1 MATTITKRVTAVA
14 AGGATSRV
22 SGAITADTTKRVT
35 AAVSTNFTRR
45 VAIGGHSSA
54 YDAWA
59 DSWGDTWGE
68 TWKVSLSAAVI
79 GQTPRISGAITADIT
94 KRVTL

>member
-1 MATTITKRVTAVA
+1 MVTTITKRVTAVA

-35 AAVSTNFTRR
+35 ATVSTNFTRR
-45 VAIGGHSSA
+45 VNIGSSGA
-54 YDAWA
+54 VYDAWA
-59 DSWGDTWGE
+59 DSWGATWNDHWRV
-68 TWKVSLSAAVI
+68 TLSDAAI
-79 GQTPRISGAITADIT
+79 GQTPRISGAIIADIT